1 MDVWKYS
8 RRRDLE
14 AESEAI
20 WIQAKLCKT
29 DFLIGC
35 IYRAPNES
43 LEVFNYMDDVL
54 RYATRNNLEVII
66 LGDLN
71 CDCLNTSLQQTTRLQ
86 GFLMA
91 NELEQLIKDPFRVTR
106 STTSLIDVLITP
118 TPNLF
123 KASGALSTTFSDQY
137 PIYGIMKCP
146 AARPTKHR
154 IIKTRSWKESS
165 IKDFLSELEKTRWSF
180 VDYFDDIDDTYS
192 AWESLFKSL
201 IDCHFPTKLKRVRKQ
216 THPWLDRSVLRLTQ
230 KGN

>member
-20 WIQAKLCKT
+20 WIQAKLYKT

-91 NELEQLIKDPFRVTR
+91 NELEQLIKDPSRVTR

-154 IIKTRSWKESS
+154 IIKTRSWNKSS
-165 IKDFLSELEKTRWSF
+165 IKDFLSELEKN
-180 VDYFDDIDDTYS
+180 
-192 AWESLFKSL
+192 SLEFS
-201 IDCHFPTKLKRVRKQ
+201 
-216 THPWLDRSVLRLTQ
+216 RLF
-230 KGN
+230 